1 MHQLKKIRSGATTV
15 VFPNTLKVRRNTK
28 EDRAFQNQALI
39 VYFLQ
44 QPPSSCPTAHAHM
57 SQRVYAEHVISEA
70 LLSTGWRDRGQDL
83 VIFQSMHPIQY
94 SAFWIQRDGQSILVL
109 EYQLLVTH
117 VQVTGAQELTV
128 RRVEELMTFQ
138 CPFGFEFLAT
148 HVTEVGLLGAVAVH
162 MSLEVALAAS
172 CIFTK
177 RTFEGLHTYQGEMHT
192 CIFTGVC
199 AAICGDPEE

>member
-1 MHQLKKIRSGATTV
+1 
-15 VFPNTLKVRRNTK
+15 
-28 EDRAFQNQALI
+28 
-39 VYFLQ
+39 
-44 QPPSSCPTAHAHM
+44 M
-57 SQRVYAEHVISEA
+57 SQRVYAQHVISEA

-83 VIFQSMHPIQY
+83 VILHCVHPIQY
-94 SAFWIQRDGQSILVL
+94 TAFRIQRDGQSLLVL
-109 EYQLLVTH
+109 EYQLPFTH
-117 VQVTGAQELTV
+117 LQVTGAQELTI

-148 HVTEVGLLGAVAVH
+148 HVTEVGLLSAVAVH

-177 RTFEGLHTYQGEMHT
+177 RTFEGLQTYQGEMYR

-199 AAICGDPEE
+199 VPICRDPDE